1 MTRWPATLLFAA
13 AMTMT
18 NGEAAQKATAQ
29 KAKAQKAIAPAS
41 SDATSTWYL
50 RETAAA
56 ADGRLTFLDKPWW
69 PKAQALAE
77 GESFTLDLDG
87 NGKPDTI
94 IKRENG
100 HIVEAIDDSAR
111 ADAAAIWEGAD
122 TAFLVSFKGTGIV
135 DRLIDYI
142 DNDSD
147 GKADEMELRH
157 YQDGFLRYA
166 WFGENYDD
174 DGTQIFSLKDWSYA
188 GENGVNKFRG
198 NLQIYLNKYD
208 PAAKQWVPLSECPFS
223 FWDADG
229 DGHGD
234 TVLRVSAAPLA
245 SLTGP
250 DTDYANNYRYMWA
263 PEATPLAEVGNL
275 NVRLSFN
282 LDVEPRPE
290 GVEKPHY
297 TFGFTMVGKVPYDYP
312 GITYTNP
319 RRRAPQTTRR
329 IAWKDGIRVGMTYP
343 AKETGFTWDESR
355 SVWRWEGQFW
365 IYERRYLSN
374 TGGPTARWNMRRE
387 YAPKPTATREIYY
400 SEADRRYHLFGATEG
415 WLEVG
420 HLAAER
426 KDLEIRWFDRDH
438 DGYLDT
444 REVFLPDRPAPV
456 HVARFSPRAR
466 RVALDREALTKEY
479 HTRVLPEAIADN
491 LRIIDAL
498 KKIASSPAGEE
509 YEALAAKAEHP
520 ERRRYLLDIARELHF
535 LGVRDALYARAA
547 DGPYPAT
554 LVDRKK
560 WRSTEPGSRESGYSM
575 GDSLRFWS
583 LATLTAQFIQDY
595 DDGRYAEA
603 ARTLDAIGAAGR

>member
-1 MTRWPATLLFAA
+1 MRESAT
-13 AMTMT
+13 
-18 NGEAAQKATAQ
+18 
-29 KAKAQKAIAPAS
+29 
-41 SDATSTWYL
+41 
-50 RETAAA
+50 A

-69 PKAQALAE
+69 SRAQALAE
-77 GESFTLDLDG
+77 GDSFTLDLDG

-100 HIVEAIDDSAR
+100 HIVEAIDDSGR
-111 ADAAAIWEGAD
+111 AAKIWDGAD
-122 TAFLVSFKGTGIV
+122 TAYLVSFKGTGLV

-174 DGTQIFSLKDWSYA
+174 DGVQIFSLKDWSYA

-208 PAAKQWVPLSECPFS
+208 PAAKQWVPLSECPFA

-263 PEATPLAEVGNL
+263 SEATPLAETGNL

-297 TFGFTMVGKVPYDYP
+297 TFGFTMVGKAPYDYP
-312 GITYTNP
+312 GMAYTNP
-319 RRRAPQTTRR
+319 RRRPPQTVRR
-329 IAWKDGIRVGMTYP
+329 IAWKDGVRVGMTYR
-343 AKETGFTWDESR
+343 ANETGFTWDESR

-374 TGGPTARWNMRRE
+374 TGGPTTRWNMRRE
-387 YAPKPTATREIYY
+387 YAPNPASTRDLYY

-415 WLEVG
+415 WIEVG
-420 HLAAER
+420 HLAAPR

-444 REVFLPDRPAPV
+444 RELFLPDRPAPV
-456 HVARFSPRAR
+456 HIARFSPRAR

-479 HTRVLPEAIADN
+479 QTRVLPEAIAN
-491 LRIIDAL
+491 NERMIAAL

-509 YEALAAKAEHP
+509 YETLAAQTQAQDQARGDQA
-520 ERRRYLLDIARELHF
+520 ERRRYLLDIARDLHF
-535 LGVRDALYARAA
+535 LAVRDALYARES
-547 DGPYPAT
+547 DGPYPST
-554 LVDRKK
+554 LVDRSK
-560 WRSTEPGSRESGYSM
+560 WRSVAPGSKESGYSM

-583 LATLTAQFIQDY
+583 LATLIGQFIQDY
-595 DDGRYAEA
+595 DEGRYSEA
-603 ARTLDAIGAAGR
+603 ARMLDAIRTSA

>member
-1 MTRWPATLLFAA
+1 MVTL
-13 AMTMT
+13 TSV
-18 NGEAAQKATAQ
+18 GAAQEA
-29 KAKAQKAIAPAS
+29 
-41 SDATSTWYL
+41 TWYM
-50 RETAAA
+50 RESAAA

-87 NGKPDTI
+87 NGKPETI
-94 IKRENG
+94 VKRENG
-100 HIVEAIDDSAR
+100 HIVEAIDDSGR
-111 ADAAAIWEGAD
+111 AAAIWDGAD
-122 TAFLVSFKGTGIV
+122 TAYLVSFKGTGIV

-174 DGTQIFSLKDWSYA
+174 DGAQIFSLKDWSYA
-188 GENGVNKFRG
+188 GGENGANKFRG

-208 PAAKQWVPLSECPFS
+208 PTAKQWVPLSECPFA

-263 PEATPLAEVGNL
+263 PEATPLAETGNL

-290 GVEKPHY
+290 PVSKPHY
-297 TFGFTMVGKVPYDYP
+297 TFGFTMVGKVPYDYA
-312 GITYTNP
+312 GMTYTNP
-319 RRRAPQTTRR
+319 RRRPPQTVRR
-329 IAWKDGIRVGMTYP
+329 IAWKDGVRVGMTYP

-387 YAPKPTATREIYY
+387 YAPDPSTTRELYY
-400 SEADRRYHLFGATEG
+400 SEADRRYHLVGASEG

-420 HLAAER
+420 HLAAPR

-444 REVFLPDRPAPV
+444 REVYLPDRPAPV
-456 HVARFSPRAR
+456 HVGRFSPRAR
-466 RVALDREALTKEY
+466 RVVLDREALTKEY
-479 HTRVLPEAIADN
+479 YTRVLPEAIADN
-491 LRIIDAL
+491 LRLIAAL
-498 KKIASSPAGEE
+498 KKIASAPTGEE
-509 YEALAAKAEHP
+509 YEALAAANDVHP

-535 LGVRDALYARAA
+535 LAVRDALYAREAA
-547 DGPYPAT
+547 GPYPST
-554 LVDRKK
+554 LVDRSK
-560 WRSTEPGSRESGYSM
+560 WRSTEPGSKEAGYSM

-583 LATLTAQFIQDY
+583 LATLIGQFVQDY
-595 DDGRYAEA
+595 DEGRYSEA
-603 ARTLDAIGAAGR
+603 ARILDAIKTSA

>member
-1 MTRWPATLLFAA
+1 MKRWLALLPLVTATMVTL
-13 AMTMT
+13 TSI
-18 NGEAAQKATAQ
+18 GAAQEA
-29 KAKAQKAIAPAS
+29 
-41 SDATSTWYL
+41 TWYM
-50 RETAAA
+50 RESAAA

-87 NGKPDTI
+87 NGKPETI
-94 IKRENG
+94 VKRENG
-100 HIVEAIDDSAR
+100 HIVEAIDDSGR
-111 ADAAAIWEGAD
+111 AAAIWDGAD
-122 TAFLVSFKGTGIV
+122 TAYLVSFKGTGIV

-174 DGTQIFSLKDWSYA
+174 DGVQIFSLKDWSYA
-188 GENGVNKFRG
+188 GGENSANKFRG

-208 PAAKQWVPLSECPFS
+208 PTAKQWVPLSECPFA

-263 PEATPLAEVGNL
+263 PEATPLAETGNL

-290 GVEKPHY
+290 PVSKPHY
-297 TFGFTMVGKVPYDYP
+297 TFGFTMVGKVPYDYA
-312 GITYTNP
+312 GMTYTNP
-319 RRRAPQTTRR
+319 RRRPPQTVRR
-329 IAWKDGIRVGMTYP
+329 IAWKDGVRVGMTYP
-343 AKETGFTWDESR
+343 AHETGFTWDESR

-387 YAPKPTATREIYY
+387 YAPDPSTTRELYY
-400 SEADRRYHLFGATEG
+400 SEADRRYHLVGASEG

-420 HLAAER
+420 HLAAPR

-444 REVFLPDRPAPV
+444 REVYLPDRPAPV
-456 HVARFSPRAR
+456 HVGRFSPRAR
-466 RVALDREALTKEY
+466 RVVLDREALTKEY
-479 HTRVLPEAIADN
+479 YTRVLPEAIADN
-491 LRIIDAL
+491 LRLIAAL
-498 KKIASSPAGEE
+498 KKIASAPTGEE
-509 YEALAAKAEHP
+509 YEALAAANDVHP

-535 LGVRDALYARAA
+535 LAVRDALYARAA
-547 DGPYPAT
+547 GGAYPAT
-554 LVDRKK
+554 EVDRKK
-560 WRSTEPGSRESGYSM
+560 WRSMEPGSKESGYSM

-583 LATLTAQFIQDY
+583 LATLIGQFVQDY
-595 DDGRYAEA
+595 DEGRYSEA
-603 ARTLDAIGAAGR
+603 ARILDAIKTSA